1 MVSRLPSN
9 LGVVFADA
17 GRLQQVILNLL
28 SNAVKFTPAG
38 GRITLSADAGTD
50 LVTIRVSDTGAGI
63 APEMLSRVF
72 ERFWQADKSTTR
84 RYSGVGLGL
93 TISRHLVELHGGT
106 IEAASE
112 GEGRGTTIT
121 VQLPRRP

>member
-1 MVSRLPSN
+1 
-9 LGVVFADA
+9 
-17 GRLQQVILNLL
+17 
-28 SNAVKFTPAG
+28 
-38 GRITLSADAGTD
+38 
-50 LVTIRVSDTGAGI
+50 
-63 APEMLSRVF
+63 MLAHVF

-112 GEGRGTTIT
+112 GEGQGTTIT